1 MRSFG
6 FRAHS
11 VLGGFFAGC
20 LIVGAM
26 PALAQTIAPPRTVLT
41 AAGAP
46 PVSRY
51 ATPAE
56 AEDAARA
63 LWDRGDRSAARRL
76 MAIAQAYRQLGRPYQ
91 FGGDGKREAAVDC
104 SAFVQWAEGRAG
116 VRLPRTSTE
125 QSRTGRPI
133 ARTIPALVAGDLVFF
148 GTRRVSHVGIY
159 IGGGRFIHASSSLG
173 RVAISSLSEPRWD
186 HLWLSARRIADS
198 EDAPA
203 TD

>member
-6 FRAHS
+6 FRALS
-11 VLGGFFAGC
+11 VLGGFVAGC
-20 LIVGAM
+20 LIVGAT
-26 PALAQTIAPPRTVLT
+26 PALAQTTAPPRTVLT

-91 FGGDGKREAAVDC
+91 FGGDGKHEAAVDC

-133 ARTIPALVAGDLVFF
+133 ARAISALVAGDLVFF